1 MINKNYKYTV
11 FIIILWTLLFSTCC
25 AHAEKTAIV
34 IKSQNLSAY
43 NEVVKGFQ
51 DECLKNNITIKS
63 IYDLNG
69 KMKVGQK
76 IVRNAR
82 KQKPD
87 IILAIGVLAATV
99 LKEKVDDI
107 PIVFCMVINHT
118 RFQLTKPNIT
128 GISNE
133 IAIEDQLKGFQSILG
148 PLKNLGV
155 IYDPSKTGNIIE
167 SAEKKVED
175 AGINLVKYEIDSS
188 KEVSEAMGNLVGK
201 IDALWLLPDST
212 VVTKKSFAFIKST
225 TIENRI
231 PLLCTS
237 DVFVKAGALASVSS
251 EHKDVGRQAARLA
264 RRILEQPSTGSLGV
278 VYPDHHFKLTVN
290 TDTAE
295 KLGLKLKVVQEGPEI
310 NYFP

>member
-1 MINKNYKYTV
+1 MINKNYKYSV
-11 FIIILWTLLFSTCC
+11 FIIILWALLLSSYC
-25 AHAEKTAIV
+25 AHAEETAIV
-34 IKSQNLSAY
+34 IKSQDLSAY

-76 IVRNAR
+76 IVRKAR

-87 IILAIGVLAATV
+87 IVLAIGVLAATV
-99 LKEKVDDI
+99 VKEAIEDI
-107 PIVFCMVINHT
+107 PIVFCMVINHA

-128 GISNE
+128 GISTE
-133 IAIEDQLKGFQSILG
+133 IAIENQLKGFQSILE

-167 SAEKKVED
+167 NAEEKIEA
-175 AGINLVKYEIDSS
+175 AGLNLVKYEIDSTR
-188 KEVSEAMGNLVGK
+188 EVSEAIENLIGK

-212 VVTKKSFAFIKST
+212 VVTKKSFAFIKSAT
-225 TIENRI
+225 LENKI

-237 DVFVKAGALASVSS
+237 DVFVKAGALAAVSS
-251 EHKDVGRQAARLA
+251 DHKDVGRQAAELA
-264 RRILEQPSTGSLGV
+264 RKILESQPSGSPGI
-278 VYPDHHFKLTVN
+278 VYPDHFKLTVN
-290 TDTAE
+290 TDTAK
-295 KLGLKLKVVQEGPEI
+295 KLGLKLKVTREDPKI

>member
-1 MINKNYKYTV
+1 MINKKHKYSV
-11 FIIILWTLLFSTCC
+11 FIIILWALLLSSYC
-25 AHAEKTAIV
+25 AHAEETAIV

-76 IVRNAR
+76 ISRKAR

-87 IILAIGVLAATV
+87 IVLAIGVLAATV
-99 LKEKVDDI
+99 VKEEIKDV
-107 PIVFCMVINHT
+107 PIVFCMVINHA
-118 RFQLTKPNIT
+118 RFHLTKPNIT
-128 GISNE
+128 GISTE
-133 IAIEDQLKGFQSILG
+133 MAIEDQLKGYQSILG
-148 PLKNLGV
+148 SFSNLGV

-167 SAEKKVED
+167 KTEKKIED
-175 AGINLVKYEIDSS
+175 AGLKLVKYEIDST
-188 KEVSEAMGNLVGK
+188 KEVSEAMESLIGK

-225 TIENRI
+225 TIKNRI

-237 DVFVKAGALASVSS
+237 DVFVKAGALAAVSPN
-251 EHKDVGRQAARLA
+251 HKDVGKQAAELA
-264 RRILEQPSTGSLGV
+264 RKILELSTPDSLGI
-278 VYPDHHFKLTVN
+278 VYPDHFKLTVN

-295 KLGLKLKVVQEGPEI
+295 KLGLKLKVTREDPKI

>member
-1 MINKNYKYTV
+1 MNQKYTV
-11 FIIILWTLLFSTCC
+11 FIIILWPLFFSTYC
-25 AHAEKTAIV
+25 AYAEETAIV
-34 IKSQNLSAY
+34 IKSQDLSAY

-51 DECLKNNITIKS
+51 EECLRNNITIRS

-76 IVRNAR
+76 IARKTR

-99 LKEKVDDI
+99 LKEKIEDI
-107 PIVFCMVINHT
+107 PIVFCMVINHA

-128 GISNE
+128 GISTE

-148 PLKNLGV
+148 TFNNLGV

-167 SAEKKVED
+167 NADKKTEN
-175 AGINLVKYEIDSS
+175 AGINLLKYEIDSS
-188 KEVSEAMGNLVGK
+188 KEVSEAMEHLIGK

-212 VVTKKSFAFIKST
+212 VVTKKTFAYIKST
-225 TIENRI
+225 TIENGI

-237 DVFVKAGALASVSS
+237 DVFVKAGALAAVSPI
-251 EHKDVGRQAARLA
+251 HKDIGKQAAGLA
-264 RRILEQPSTGSLGV
+264 RKILEMSTPGSLGI
-278 VYPDHHFKLTVN
+278 VYPDHFKLTVN

-295 KLGLKLKVVQEGPEI
+295 KLGLELKVHRENPEI
-310 NYFP
+310 YFYP

>member
-1 MINKNYKYTV
+1 MTNKNHKYTV
-11 FIIILWTLLFSTCC
+11 FIIILWTLLFSVCC
-25 AHAEKTAIV
+25 AHAEETAIV
-34 IKSQNLSAY
+34 IKSQDLSAY

-76 IVRNAR
+76 IVRKIR

-87 IILAIGVLAATV
+87 IVLAIGVLAATV
-99 LKEKVDDI
+99 LKEKIEDI
-107 PIVFCMVINHT
+107 PIVFCMVINHA

-128 GISNE
+128 GISTE

-148 PLKNLGV
+148 QFKNMGV
-155 IYDPSKTGNIIE
+155 IYDPSKTGNIIA
-167 SAEKKVED
+167 SAENRIED
-175 AGINLVKYEIDSS
+175 ADINLVKYEISSS
-188 KEVSEAMGNLVGK
+188 KEVSEAMENLIGK

-225 TIENRI
+225 ALDNRI

-237 DVFVKAGALASVSS
+237 AVFVKAGALAAVSS
-251 EHKDVGRQAARLA
+251 DHKDVGRQAAGLA
-264 RRILEQPSTGSLGV
+264 RKILELSTPGSLGI
-278 VYPDHHFKLTVN
+278 VYPDRFKLTVN

-295 KLGLKLKVVQEGPEI
+295 KLGVELNVVQEGPKI
-310 NYFP
+310 DFYP